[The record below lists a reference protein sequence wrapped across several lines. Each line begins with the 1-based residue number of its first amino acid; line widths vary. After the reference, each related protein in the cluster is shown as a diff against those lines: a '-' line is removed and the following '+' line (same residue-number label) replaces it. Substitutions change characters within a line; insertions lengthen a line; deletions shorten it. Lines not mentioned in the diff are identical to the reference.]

1 MAGIECWVEIVSE
14 SLEIYSSKNPVESD
28 TNLQY
33 QDVGTETHQI
43 RVWRLCV
50 NWIFRFS
57 HSRTELSCLVCST
70 EQRGNPTKLQ
80 NLLGENFE
88 IQKFGCY
95 FIKLQCDP
103 RLDNSPKSIHKS
115 TNVRLLWRFASAG
128 SLTVQWTKF
137 IDSPLS
143 RAGQEEVVWN
153 QIETYL
159 SCSTQFFQLPS
170 SWRISTKSNA
180 WRKFTRKLF
189 PVSESLWIFSTQ
201 KTTPPRL

>member
-1 MAGIECWVEIVSE
+1 MKSYDRWEEIVSE

-28 TNLQY
+28 TNLQC
-33 QDVGTETHQI
+33 QDEGTETHQI

-80 NLLGENFE
+80 ILLGENFE

-115 TNVRLLWRFASAG
+115 TNVRLLWRFVSAG
-128 SLTVQWTKF
+128 SLKVQHSIT
-137 IDSPLS
+137 L
-143 RAGQEEVVWN
+143 V
-153 QIETYL
+153 
-159 SCSTQFFQLPS
+159 
-170 SWRISTKSNA
+170 RISHLKS
-180 WRKFTRKLF
+180 L
-189 PVSESLWIFSTQ
+189 II
-201 KTTPPRL
+201 